1 MVSHIVLRV
10 WFAWCLHGV
19 RQVSGKLIYACYI
32 PLMFICRGG
41 GGYVMCAKSVAVTL
55 MCMHCFEKSLYFSV
69 SIWMK
74 ETIITIC
81 CSSRSANVLCV
92 LINFV

>member
-1 MVSHIVLRV
+1 MVSHILLSVR
-10 WFAWCLHGV
+10 FAWCLV
-19 RQVSGKLIYACYI
+19 FVSGKLIHACYI

-55 MCMHCFEKSLYFSV
+55 LCMHCFEKSLYFSV

-81 CSSRSANVLCV
+81 CSS
-92 LINFV
+92 